1 MNERYFHLI
10 SRSKFDTE
18 TFNNDFLKNFDYEKQ
33 FEKFNN
39 LFLGTESK
47 SYINKMTNFDMQTLL
62 PALLHIE
69 DRVSMAWGLESRV
82 PLLDYRIAEF
92 IATVPPKYKFSGAEP
107 KSMLKRFS
115 KSYLPDSV
123 LKRKDKMGFPVPL
136 KEWSTKGIVRDFI
149 SDTLST
155 QKCINRG
162 IFNKVYLRNIVDSI
176 NEPAARDIW
185 GALSLE
191 IWHNQFLDL

>member
-1 MNERYFHLI
+1 
-10 SRSKFDTE
+10 
-18 TFNNDFLKNFDYEKQ
+18 
-33 FEKFNN
+33 
-39 LFLGTESK
+39 
-47 SYINKMTNFDMQTLL
+47 MTNFDMQTLL

-92 IATVPPKYKFSGAEP
+92 IATVPPRLKFSGAEP
-107 KSMLKRFS
+107 KSCLNVFLNRIFHS
-115 KSYLPDSV
+115 FN
-123 LKRKDKMGFPVPL
+123 RKNKMGFPVPL